1 MTFLAATR
9 YWVNKIQNKF
19 KLLRLGYQWKLDIF
33 VPEVLFSPFYFV
45 FRMLNDSGVKISS
58 CYTKDT
64 KEKKKK
70 EHYHIQFPRNVY
82 YCSKNRW
89 HQKQMNNH
97 YSWSEVCLIRTG
109 CFWWQQCLL
118 KIHHFSCNK
127 MKLEETFSIACDTC
141 IQAESQFNWS
151 ANGWSCEGLTTFL
164 FLS

>member
-64 KEKKKK
+64 KEKKKRN
-70 EHYHIQFPRNVY
+70 ITIFNFPEMSIIAVKTDGTRN
-82 YCSKNRW
+82 KW
-89 HQKQMNNH
+89 TTTIL
-97 YSWSEVCLIRTG
+97 EV
-109 CFWWQQCLL
+109 
-118 KIHHFSCNK
+118 KYV
-127 MKLEETFSIACDTC
+127 
-141 IQAESQFNWS
+141 
-151 ANGWSCEGLTTFL
+151 
-164 FLS
+164 